1 MTKEYKTK
9 QQKRKFYDKYK
20 RDKEAKKFYDSTA
33 WRRCREL
40 ALIRD
45 SYRCQ
50 ECMKHDP
57 LIPVPADMVH
67 HIKERSEYP
76 ELALTLDNLISLC
89 NACHNK
95 EHPEKGGGKKK
106 SKRKI
111 QFVKVKA
118 NKEFI

>member
-1 MTKEYKTK
+1 MTENKTT
-9 QQKRKFYDKYK
+9 QQRKFYDKYK

-50 ECMKHDP
+50 ECMKYDP
-57 LIPVPADMVH
+57 LILVPADMVH

-106 SKRKI
+106 NKRKI

>member
-1 MTKEYKTK
+1 MNEYNTK
-9 QQKRKFYDKYK
+9 QQRKFYDKYK

-76 ELALTLDNLISLC
+76 ELALTLENLISLC

-95 EHPEKGGGKKK
+95 EHPEKGGGKKEN
-106 SKRKI
+106 KRKI

>member
-1 MTKEYKTK
+1 MNEYNTK
-9 QQKRKFYDKYK
+9 QQRKFYDKYK

-45 SYRCQ
+45 NYRCQ

-67 HIKERSEYP
+67 HIKERNEYP